1 MRKLFVV
8 VCTVS
13 FGSALSAALAAES
26 APSTA
31 LETSASIPNLD
42 PIYSGLDA
50 FYIDL
55 HQNPELSGHEE
66 KTAAKLADRLRRL
79 GYQVTTGVGGTGVV
93 ALMKNGSGP
102 TLMLRADMDALPVEE
117 RTGLPYA
124 SKVTVKGPGGAAVPV
139 MHACGH
145 DLHMT
150 TLLGAATLLAQ
161 MKDRWRGTLMLI
173 GQPAEET
180 VNGAEGML
188 KDGLFTKFP
197 KPTYAVALHDSAELP
212 SGTIGYAPG
221 FFLAAADSVDITVFG
236 RGGHGAYPHKT
247 IDPVLIAARIVLALQ
262 TIVARERNPLDPAVI
277 TVGSIHGGSK
287 NNIIPD
293 EVKLQLTVRSFTDEV
308 RKKLLSGISRIAK
321 AEAAAANAPKEPIV
335 EVTESTPA
343 TYNDPVLTKRV
354 AATLAKA
361 FGDSNVTQISPKMGA
376 EDFAA
381 YGRAGVPAVTFDLG
395 AVEPQKYE
403 KAKASG
409 TSLPSLH
416 SSEWAPDRE
425 RAIRT
430 GVWALTVVALDL
442 LSKK

>member
-8 VCTVS
+8 VCAVS
-13 FGSALSAALAAES
+13 FGSALSATLAAES

-221 FFLAAADSVDITVFG
+221 FFLAAADSVNITVFG

-293 EVKLQLTVRSFTDEV
+293 EVKLLLTVRSYTDEV

-354 AATLAKA
+354 AATLARA

-381 YGRAGVPAVTFDLG
+381 YGRAGVPALMFDLG

-403 KAKASG
+403 KATASG
-409 TSLPSLH
+409 TPLPSLH
-416 SSEWAPDRE
+416 SSGWAPDRE
-425 RAIRT
+425 RTIRT
-430 GVWALTVVALDL
+430 GVSALTVVALDL

>member
-1 MRKLFVV
+1 MRKLFFIA
-8 VCTVS
+8 CAFGFGATVT
-13 FGSALSAALAAES
+13 GALAAES
-26 APSTA
+26 TSSTA
-31 LETSASIPNLD
+31 LATGASIPSLD
-42 PIYSGLDA
+42 AIYPGLDA

-66 KTAAKLADRLRRL
+66 KTAAKLADRLRHL
-79 GYQVTTGVGGTGVV
+79 GYQVTTGVGGSGVV

-102 TLMLRADMDALPVEE
+102 TLLLRADMDALPVEE

-124 SKVTVKGPGGAAVPV
+124 SKVTVKGPSGAVIPV

-145 DLHMT
+145 DVHMT
-150 TLLGAATLLAQ
+150 TLLGTATLLSQ

-180 VNGAEGML
+180 VKGAEGML
-188 KDGLFTKFP
+188 KDGLFTKFS

-221 FFLAAADSVDITVFG
+221 YFLAAADSVDITVFG

-247 IDPVLIAARIVLALQ
+247 VDPVVIAARIVLALQ
-262 TIVARERNPLDPAVI
+262 TVVAREKNPLDPAVI
-277 TVGSIHGGSK
+277 TVGSIHGGTK
-287 NNIIPD
+287 NNIVPD
-293 EVKLQLTVRSFTDEV
+293 EVRLQLTVRSYTDEV

-321 AEAAAANAPKEPIV
+321 AEAVAANAPKEPIV
-335 EVTESTPA
+335 DVTESTAA

-361 FGDSNVTQISPKMGA
+361 LGDSNVTQVSPKMGS
-376 EDFAA
+376 EDFGA
-381 YGRAGVPAVTFDLG
+381 YGRAGVPAVMFDLG
-395 AVEPQKYE
+395 AVEAQKYE

-409 TSLPSLH
+409 TPLPSLH

-425 RAIRT
+425 RTIRT
-430 GVWALTVVALDL
+430 GVSALTVVALDL

>member
-8 VCTVS
+8 VCAVS
-13 FGSALSAALAAES
+13 FGSALSATLAAES

-221 FFLAAADSVDITVFG
+221 FFLAAADSVNITVFG

-293 EVKLQLTVRSFTDEV
+293 EVKLLLTVRSYTDEV

-321 AEAAAANAPKEPIV
+321 AEAAAANSPKEPIV

-354 AATLAKA
+354 AATLARA

-381 YGRAGVPAVTFDLG
+381 YGRAGVPALMFDLG

-403 KAKASG
+403 KATASG
-409 TSLPSLH
+409 TPLPSLH
-416 SSEWAPDRE
+416 SSGWAPDRE
-425 RAIRT
+425 RTIRT
-430 GVWALTVVALDL
+430 GVSALTVVALDL

>member
-8 VCTVS
+8 VCAVS
-13 FGSALSAALAAES
+13 FGSALSATLAAES

-161 MKDRWRGTLMLI
+161 MMDRWRGTLMLI

-197 KPTYAVALHDSAELP
+197 KPTYAVPLHDSAELP

-221 FFLAAADSVDITVFG
+221 FFLAAADSVNITVFG

-293 EVKLQLTVRSFTDEV
+293 EVKLLLTVRSYTDEV

-381 YGRAGVPAVTFDLG
+381 YGRAGVPALMFDLG

-403 KAKASG
+403 KATASG
-409 TSLPSLH
+409 TPLPSLH

-425 RAIRT
+425 RTIRT
-430 GVWALTVVALDL
+430 GVSALTVVALDL

>member
-8 VCTVS
+8 VCAVS
-13 FGSALSAALAAES
+13 FGWALSAALAAES
-26 APSTA
+26 GPSTA

-124 SKVTVKGPGGAAVPV
+124 SKVTVKGPGGATVPV

-145 DLHMT
+145 DVHMT

-180 VNGAEGML
+180 VKGAEGML

-335 EVTESTPA
+335 QVTESTPA
-343 TYNDPVLTKRV
+343 TYNDPVLTKRI

-381 YGRAGVPAVTFDLG
+381 YGRAGVPAVMFDLG

-409 TSLPSLH
+409 TPLPSLH

-425 RAIRT
+425 RTIRT
-430 GVWALTVVALDL
+430 GVLALTVVALDL
-442 LSKK
+442 LPKK